1 MTYHKHRLKCTVS
14 AVASSGLGAFTVSTA
29 DSGKQGFAA
38 ADDGLP
44 FDCTIEEGSTWEERE
59 GCVYTHSGTSLSRG
73 TLKDGS
79 SGPSTPV
86 AFTTAAK
93 IIGGPAASTARLL
106 ELAMAGVRPGGRLTL
121 TTAVPVTTADVTGAT
136 SIYYTP
142 YVTNII
148 PLWDGARWKPIEFT
162 EYTLALGTLSS
173 GKPYDVFAYI
183 SSGVLALESLAWTND
198 TTRATAVSIQ
208 DGRYCKS
215 GDKTR
220 LYLGTFYTTATTTT
234 EDSKVKRYLWNA
246 YNQAPKQMEFNSND
260 AGHTWTGGSGFRAYN
275 NSSANKVEFVCGL
288 TAELQMFAAAV
299 LARSAGTASFVQIS
313 WALDTTSSPDSSVI
327 PETSTSTSVFRALG
341 GGITQATAGYHAV
354 QLLERLVNSADTL
367 SASFGQLLGDIEC

>member
-1 MTYHKHRLKCTVS
+1 MTTHKDRLKFAVS
-14 AVASSGLGAFTVSTA
+14 AVDSAGLGAFTVSTA
-29 DSGKQGFAA
+29 ASGMQTLGSGNDGQIFDLFIQEGAA
-38 ADDGLP
+38 
-44 FDCTIEEGSTWEERE
+44 WEFRS
-59 GCVYTHSGTSLSRG
+59 GMTYTHSGTSLSRG
-73 TLKDGS
+73 GLVASSTGS
-79 SGPSTPV
+79 AI
-86 AFTTAAK
+86 AFTSAAVVFED
-93 IIGGPAASTARLL
+93 ASAYLLALL
-106 ELAMAGVRPGGRLTL
+106 ELAMSGVRPGGRLTL
-121 TTAVPVTTADVTGAT
+121 TTAVPVTTSDVTGAT

-142 YVTNII
+142 YLSNVI
-148 PLWDGARWKPIEFT
+148 PLWDGARWKPIEFS
-162 EYTLALGTLSS
+162 EYTLALGTLTS
-173 GKPYDVFAYI
+173 GRPYDVFAYI
-183 SSGVLALESLAWTND
+183 SSGVLALEVLAWTND
-198 TTRATAVSIQ
+198 TTRATAVTIQ

-288 TAELQMFAAAV
+288 VAELRMFAAAV

-367 SASFGQLLGDIEC
+367 SASFGQLLGDIAC